1 MALLTQC
8 KIFVSTVTIKY
19 KRHLFYWS
27 LYLFHTLRE
36 LLEKLLITDTTAEP
50 IPGAPSWAQLLR
62 RFPLTTCHSGPD
74 LELITTSIHVQNLFF
89 FLYNLFLIRHSYKL
103 TWFMFL
109 GAAKDLSKSGE
120 GSWLPQGNLSMIP
133 SPNQPMLTAHSREI
147 YVFSNQIKKKLIVWN
162 EGQCGTSTPVLL
174 SPVRLLRPGEEWQV
188 TLAISDRQCSHRG
201 NAAGIHSTGV
211 NTSSSSLGA
220 SGLKFLKK

>member
-120 GSWLPQGNLSMIP
+120 GSWFYPKAISPWSLPQT
-133 SPNQPMLTAHSREI
+133 SPCWQPTPGRFM
-147 YVFSNQIKKKLIVWN
+147 FSQIKSRKSLLCEMKGSVVLPHPFF
-162 EGQCGTSTPVLL
+162 SLL
-174 SPVRLLRPGEEWQV
+174 SGCWGRER
-188 TLAISDRQCSHRG
+188 
-201 NAAGIHSTGV
+201 
-211 NTSSSSLGA
+211 
-220 SGLKFLKK
+220 SGK